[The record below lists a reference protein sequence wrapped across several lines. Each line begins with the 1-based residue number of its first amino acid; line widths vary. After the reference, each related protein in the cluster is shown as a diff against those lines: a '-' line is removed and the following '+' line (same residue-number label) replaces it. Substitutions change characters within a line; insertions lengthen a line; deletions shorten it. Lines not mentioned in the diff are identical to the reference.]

1 MIIDRS
7 HKFIS
12 PLKSIKISF
21 KKILSIPSLFNIM
34 DGKPKQFDYNSIRD
48 NHKLKVHILRS
59 FIKFIY
65 CCFYIQLITIYKY
78 NVFLK
83 NKIPFSTQ
91 LEKSTKKT

>member
-34 DGKPKQFDYNSIRD
+34 DG
-48 NHKLKVHILRS
+48 
-59 FIKFIY
+59 
-65 CCFYIQLITIYKY
+65 
-78 NVFLK
+78 
-83 NKIPFSTQ
+83 
-91 LEKSTKKT
+91 